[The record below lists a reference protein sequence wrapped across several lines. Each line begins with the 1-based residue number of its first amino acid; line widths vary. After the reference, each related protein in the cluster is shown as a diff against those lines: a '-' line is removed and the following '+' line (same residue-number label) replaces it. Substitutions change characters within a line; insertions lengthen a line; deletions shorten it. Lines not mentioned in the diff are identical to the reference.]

1 MSNVTPKTGTI
12 SLAALQAGD
21 RAEFSRLVENTSD
34 MLYRLALR
42 MLGSPQDAED
52 VVQETYLKALR
63 SLPKFEG
70 RSSLNTWLY
79 RIAMNEVLMMLR
91 KRKPE
96 AFFIEDK
103 EENDDEG
110 FSKPYQIVDWC
121 CLPEKEL
128 LSEETRKFIDAAIE
142 RLPPK
147 LRSVLL
153 MRDIEKMSIQ
163 QTAEALELSES
174 AVKTRLLRARLKMRE
189 ELSEYFAD
197 KIDPELSM
205 KDEQAI

>member
-1 MSNVTPKTGTI
+1 MSTDTLKTGII